1 MDPVSQADREEMAEL
16 VKLSDYI
23 RRRALEVIEQG
34 SAARKRQLREE
45 VMAASLALKV
55 ALEKIE
61 RRAGP

>member
-1 MDPVSQADREEMAEL
+1 MAEL